1 MISDPYKVLGVSPDA
16 SDEEIKKAY
25 RTLAK
30 KYHPDL
36 HPGDKECERRMN
48 EINAAYEQIKNPQA
62 AGPSSGAYGYG
73 GYSRGGFGG
82 GSGGSYGGARAA
94 GEDEESTAMRAAMNY
109 IMTGHFSEALNA
121 LSGVPGSERSGRWYY
136 LSAMANAGLG
146 NLILARE
153 QAEQACRMEPGN
165 SEYAAFLGELQRG
178 GTFYTTRRVH
188 FPAAAFGESL
198 CLGLCVA
205 NIFCRFCPCMF

>member
-1 MISDPYKVLGVSPDA
+1 MVSDPYKVLGVSPDA

-25 RTLAK
+25 RDLAK

-48 EINAAYEQIKNPQA
+48 EINAAYDQIKN
-62 AGPSSGAYGYG
+62 GPAPGSYAGYG
-73 GYSRGGFGG
+73 GGGFGG
-82 GSGGSYGGARAA
+82 AYSGTRPEANEG
-94 GEDEESTAMRAAMNY
+94 ESTAMRAAMNY

-121 LSGVPGSERSGRWYY
+121 LSGVPGAERNGRWYY

-153 QAEQACRMEPGN
+153 QAETACRMEPGN
-165 SEYAAFLGELQRG
+165 AEYRSFLNELQRG
-178 GTFYTTRRVH
+178 GSFYTARSGH
-188 FPAAAFGESL
+188 FPSVGIGESICLWL
-198 CLGLCVA
+198 CAA
-205 NIFCRFCPCMF
+205 NLFCRFCPCLY